1 MAHNHEM
8 KLFAGSSHPELA
20 RDVADLLGQ
29 PILPFETRKFP
40 DGELHV
46 RVGEVVRNA
55 HVFFF
60 QTGAA
65 PVNDHLIETFLAV
78 DAFRRAGAARISVVM
93 AYYPYSRQERMS
105 KGRESI
111 SARVIADCLE
121 NQGMTH
127 LIFFDIHAPAIQGFF
142 HVPVDPL
149 SALPIL
155 AEYFRAPE
163 FEDCVVI
170 SPDVGRAKLAGR
182 FAELTGHPLAVIHKR
197 REGKN
202 VKATHLVGDVRGKRP
217 LFLDDMI
224 AGGSIL
230 GEVDEVCRVYGAAGN
245 ACLAIT
251 HPILLPKA
259 VRMLEANANIS
270 KLVVTNTLPVGA
282 EKRTP
287 KVEVLSIAP
296 LLARIIRKVHLDL
309 SISEDLVLC

>member
-1 MAHNHEM
+1 MPANHPM

-20 RDVADLLGQ
+20 QEVASLLGQ
-29 PILPFETRKFP
+29 PILPFESTKFP
-40 DGELHV
+40 DGEMYV
-46 RVGEVVRNA
+46 RVGEVVRNT

-60 QTGAA
+60 QTGAS
-65 PVNDHLIETFLAV
+65 PVNDNLIETFLAI
-78 DAFRRAGAARISVVM
+78 DAFRRGGAARISVVM
-93 AYYPYSRQERMS
+93 PYYPYSRQERMS
-105 KGRESI
+105 RGREAI

-121 NQGMTH
+121 HQGMTH
-127 LIFFDIHAPAIQGFF
+127 LIYFDIHAPAIQGFF
-142 HVPVDPL
+142 HVQVDPL

-155 AEYFRAPE
+155 ADYFRNPE
-163 FEDCVVI
+163 YQDCVVI

-182 FAELTGHPLAVIHKR
+182 FAELTRLPLAIIHKR
-197 REGKN
+197 REGSD

-230 GEVDEVCRVYGAAGN
+230 GEVDEICRNYGAEKN

-251 HPILLPKA
+251 HPVLLPKA
-259 VRMLEANANIS
+259 VHALEANSSIS
-270 KLVVTNTLPVGA
+270 KLVVTNTLPVPL
-282 EKRTP
+282 EKRGT
-287 KVEVLSIAP
+287 KVVVLSVAP